1 MPTARS
7 LGWSYPEMHTLLTA
21 DRLFDGERAI
31 RGGAVLIDGAK
42 IVAAGSAQEIGSPSG
57 VSICAFGDATLLPGL
72 IDCHDHLAYPSGDLA
87 ERANTPISRAVLET
101 AANLRL
107 TLERGFT
114 AIRDCAGVDQGVKQA
129 AESGLILSPRLRIC
143 LVIITQTAGLA
154 DGFIPAT
161 GLRRNV
167 PRLPGIPDGVADGT
181 DAVRAKVREIIRA
194 GADFLK
200 IATTGDMSTGAHA
213 QRQFTLDEVAA
224 VVEEGRAFGLPT
236 AAHAYSG
243 PGLKNALQAGVHS
256 VEHLGPVEDEDLV
269 FMAEQGIYL
278 VPTLSAARHISESA
292 RPEEQDSPRVRN
304 ARRFVDLQKERLQRA
319 RQLGV
324 QICLGTDI
332 GDWVRGENAGELEY
346 LADTGLTPLEALRA
360 GTSTAAA
367 CLGMADQIGRL
378 APGYQADVVAVLGD
392 ATGDVSLLREPKN
405 IRAVLLGGNFVVQKE
420 CSTDD

>member
-1 MPTARS
+1 
-7 LGWSYPEMHTLLTA
+7 
-21 DRLFDGERAI
+21 
-31 RGGAVLIDGAK
+31 
-42 IVAAGSAQEIGSPSG
+42 
-57 VSICAFGDATLLPGL
+57 LPGL
-72 IDCHDHLAYPSGDLA
+72 IDCHDHLAYPGGDLA

-114 AIRDCAGVDQGVKQA
+114 AIRDCAGVDLGVKQA

-167 PRLPGIPDGVADGT
+167 PRLPGIPNGVADGT

-194 GADFLK
+194 GADFVK
-200 IATTGDMSTGAHA
+200 IATTGDMSTGAHG
-213 QRQFTLDEVAA
+213 QRQFTLAEVAA

-278 VPTLSAARHISESA
+278 VPTLSAAHYISESA
-292 RPEEQDSPRVRN
+292 GSEEQESLRVRY
-304 ARRFVDLQKERLQRA
+304 ARHFVELQKERLQRA

-324 QICLGTDI
+324 YICLGTDI
-332 GDWVRGENAGELEY
+332 GDWVRGENARELGY
-346 LADTGLTPLEALRA
+346 LVDAGLTPMEALRA

-378 APGYQADVVAVLGD
+378 APGFMADVVAVSGD
-392 ATGDVSLLREPKN
+392 ATGDVSLLREPEN
-405 IRAVLLGGNFVVQKE
+405 IRAVLLDGNFVIQKE

>member
-1 MPTARS
+1 
-7 LGWSYPEMHTLLTA
+7 
-21 DRLFDGERAI
+21 
-31 RGGAVLIDGAK
+31 
-42 IVAAGSAQEIGSPSG
+42 
-57 VSICAFGDATLLPGL
+57 
-72 IDCHDHLAYPSGDLA
+72 
-87 ERANTPISRAVLET
+87 
-101 AANLRL
+101 
-107 TLERGFT
+107 
-114 AIRDCAGVDQGVKQA
+114 
-129 AESGLILSPRLRIC
+129 LILSPRLRIC